1 MGICTSGNYAKK
13 QTAKQR
19 VYTDLHF
26 LLYLSIG
33 MEV

>member
-1 MGICTSGNYAKK
+1 MEICTSGNYANK

-19 VYTDLHF
+19 VHTDLHF
-26 LLYLSIG
+26 LLYSSIG